1 MHTWP
6 ALVIA
11 PQGRVCSC
19 EPSTTMS
26 SRRADV
32 HFSHAFTA
40 ASRHAKHGVHTCVWV
55 WHATLGDTRCTT
67 GEQTSVPCAFA
78 WRPFVAASRVPP
90 RTSWAA
96 KIGSLVFK
104 SGLSSE
110 ARNWPSF
117 LVQNLDQ
124 VLGVLYF
131 YIQSAPWAIF

>member
-55 WHATLGDTRCTT
+55 WHATLAHTRSLPPHVLTLIENVFACTDKWHEFLGHIT
-67 GEQTSVPCAFA
+67 DQ
-78 WRPFVAASRVPP
+78 
-90 RTSWAA
+90 
-96 KIGSLVFK
+96 I
-104 SGLSSE
+104 SE
-110 ARNWPSF
+110 AT
-117 LVQNLDQ
+117 
-124 VLGVLYF
+124 LGLGQ
-131 YIQSAPWAIF
+131 YIISYHAILTDVVCRTHASLQCVVCLAHCHTHM